1 MVEKI
6 EKVKSG
12 IPGFD
17 DIVKG
22 GIPKGDVI
30 LLTGTPGAGKT
41 TFAMQFLA
49 YGARNGEKGLYF
61 TLEESANSIIKQF
74 SIFNS
79 QVSDLIKAGNL
90 KIVEIPLIDFDT
102 FKETITAEIEAMS
115 ANRVVIDSVTY
126 LQMFFSDV
134 MSIRKGIIEIS
145 TILRTHNTQGILIG
159 EIPYGENKLSSF
171 GVEEF
176 AADAVVALYLIE
188 REGTFLRAIR
198 VVKMRGTDHLTKFCP
213 MEITDNGIVIY
224 PNAELFAEIH

>member
-74 SIFNS
+74 SIFDS